1 MLRPLRLPGHPDLLT
16 TLADDAAVFRLSA
29 DQVLVQTVDFF
40 TPIVDDPWT
49 FGAIAAAN
57 SLSDV
62 YAMGARP
69 ILALAV
75 AALPEWLPPEMAT
88 SIFQGAADKVAEAG
102 AVLAGGHTVT
112 DNEPKYGLCVTGLA
126 RPEQITPKG
135 GARPGDIVLLS
146 KPLGTGI
153 VATAFRNE
161 VVREEHYQAMVASML
176 RLNRGASEL
185 AQATGGAHGATDV
198 TGFGLLGHAAE
209 LARNA
214 GVRLRFNA
222 EDLPLL
228 PGARD
233 YAQAGSITGGGRR
246 NLQWLMNE
254 KLFEPQPGHD
264 PRLLEVAC
272 DPQTS
277 GGLMLVLPPERVE
290 SLLALAAATG
300 EPMWVIGAVLDG
312 SGVELV

>member
-1 MLRPLRLPGHPDLLT
+1 LRLPEHPDLLT

-49 FGAIAAAN
+49 YGAIAAAN
-57 SLSDV
+57 SLSDI

-69 ILALAV
+69 VLALAV
-75 AALPEWLPPEMAT
+75 AALPDWLPPEMAT

-112 DNEPKYGLCVTGLA
+112 DQEPKYGLCVTGLA
-126 RPEQITPKG
+126 RPEQITPKA
-135 GARPGDIVLLS
+135 GARAGDILVLS

-161 VVREEHYQAMVASML
+161 RVREDDYQAMVSSML

-185 AQATGGAHGATDV
+185 AQAAGGARGATDV

-214 GVRLRFNA
+214 GVRLRFYGA
-222 EDLPLL
+222 DIPLL

-233 YAQAGSITGGGRR
+233 YVQAGFNTGGGQR
-246 NLQWLMNE
+246 NQRWLINE
-254 KLFEPQPGHD
+254 GLFEPGPGND
-264 PRLLEVAC
+264 PHILALVC

-277 GGLMLVLPPERVE
+277 GGLLLVLPPERVDR
-290 SLLALAAATG
+290 LLQLAETAG
-300 EPMWVIGAVLDG
+300 EPMWVVGEVRDG